1 MAKKSNNNFSS
12 PVLYIILGILLAIF
26 RGGALNWAMT
36 IAGIAFVVMGILDIV
51 RGRLANGIG
60 NIVIGAVIILLGN
73 LVLGIVLLV
82 LGIMIAVKGVSEL
95 IKVMKKSKK
104 GILEIVF
111 PVITIIVGIGL
122 AFGNMLGDLI
132 LIIGILLIV
141 DGVLGLLGMKK

>member
-1 MAKKSNNNFSS
+1 MAKKSNVNFSS
-12 PVLYIILGILLAIF
+12 PVIYIILGVLLAIF

-36 IAGIAFVVMGILDIV
+36 IAGIVFVAMGILDIV
-51 RGRLANGIG
+51 GGRLATGIG
-60 NIVIGAVIILLGN
+60 NIVIGAIIIILGN

-82 LGIMIAVKGVSEL
+82 LGIMIALKGISEL
-95 IKVMKKSKK
+95 IQVMKKSKK

-141 DGVLGLLGMKK
+141 DGVLGLLGLKK